1 MQYFTF
7 NVYFLYLG
15 QCRRQDALWPDSWTD
30 SWTRKEAGLRLQR
43 TLDQKT
49 RVWRHLSLGQAKFSL
64 LFASFYL
71 ADAPCLRLCGSL
83 IIITIMLKW
92 QNGKLCAK
100 CIKFIANWPGQWQ
113 NRFVF
118 VIVSVSALL
127 AHVFFFLRISRFR
140 CCTDRRSKVEPKK
153 PNTITMLATCGGR
166 SRFSCAGQ
174 WIGRSASGYHGH
186 PQWVVLTLY
195 GIHNL
200 FLNNSFN
207 KRTTIWMQYIK
218 NFYNFQSISRLTCQ
232 KCIYF
237 VHIIP
242 LASGFRN

>member
-49 RVWRHLSLGQAKFSL
+49 RVRRHFSLGQAKFSL
-64 LFASFYL
+64 LFCFFLFGWCPMPPTLWL
-71 ADAPCLRLCGSL
+71 AYHHNNNVKVA
-83 IIITIMLKW
+83 KW
-92 QNGKLCAK
+92 QTMRKMHKIYSQLARAMAK
-100 CIKFIANWPGQWQ
+100 QICICYCICICIIGPCF
-113 NRFVF
+113 
-118 VIVSVSALL
+118 LL
-127 AHVFFFLRISRFR
+127 FFLRISRFR

-186 PQWVVLTLY
+186 PQWVNGHPDTLW
-195 GIHNL
+195 H
-200 FLNNSFN
+200 S
-207 KRTTIWMQYIK
+207 
-218 NFYNFQSISRLTCQ
+218 
-232 KCIYF
+232 
-237 VHIIP
+237 
-242 LASGFRN
+242 

>member
-49 RVWRHLSLGQAKFSL
+49 RVRRHLSLGQAKFSL

-127 AHVFFFLRISRFR
+127 AHVFFYFFCEFHASAVARI
-140 CCTDRRSKVEPKK
+140 
-153 PNTITMLATCGGR
+153 
-166 SRFSCAGQ
+166 AGQ
-174 WIGRSASGYHGH
+174 KWNPKNQTRSQCLPHAVAGADSL
-186 PQWVVLTLY
+186 V
-195 GIHNL
+195 
-200 FLNNSFN
+200 
-207 KRTTIWMQYIK
+207 
-218 NFYNFQSISRLTCQ
+218 
-232 KCIYF
+232 
-237 VHIIP
+237 
-242 LASGFRN
+242 LASGSADQLLDIMGILNGSS

>member
-1 MQYFTF
+1 MVLNPEVSQTRRRSHWRSANSYRQTRRHSEKLAP
-7 NVYFLYLG
+7 FLCVSTKDSIDLQNKLTENAIFCCLLKPHFYS

-49 RVWRHLSLGQAKFSL
+49 RVRRHLSLGQAKFSL

-127 AHVFFFLRISRFR
+127 AHVFFFANFTLPLLHGSPVKSGTQKTKHDHNACHMRWQEPILLCWPVDRQISF
-140 CCTDRRSKVEPKK
+140 
-153 PNTITMLATCGGR
+153 
-166 SRFSCAGQ
+166 
-174 WIGRSASGYHGH
+174 WISWASSMGE
-186 PQWVVLTLY
+186 W
-195 GIHNL
+195 
-200 FLNNSFN
+200 S
-207 KRTTIWMQYIK
+207 
-218 NFYNFQSISRLTCQ
+218 S
-232 KCIYF
+232 
-237 VHIIP
+237 
-242 LASGFRN
+242 